1 MSIYIALLR
10 AINVGG
16 TGKLAMRDL
25 VALCQRAG
33 FADVR
38 TYIQSGNII
47 LRSPAPAAQVQ
58 ATLQQAVS
66 QAVKKPIGVFL
77 RTPAELADVL
87 AANPFPEAP
96 GSRVIVFFLDA
107 APPREAL
114 EQAKGQTSEQ
124 LILRGRELYIH
135 YPVGQAESRL
145 KLPLFERGTG
155 RNLNTIEKLVELAEK
170 SD

>member
-38 TYIQSGNII
+38 TYIQSGNVI
-47 LRSPAPAAQVQ
+47 LCSPAPAAQVQ

-77 RTPAELADVL
+77 RTPAELVDVL

>member
-25 VALCQRAG
+25 IALCQRAG

-38 TYIQSGNII
+38 TYIQSGNVI

-87 AANPFPEAP
+87 AANRFPRHRGAASSSF
-96 GSRVIVFFLDA
+96 SRRR
-107 APPREAL
+107 PTREAL